1 MDTKISKVGKRGQ
14 VVIPKELRDRLNIS
28 SGSLVVAEERPEGV
42 LFRPAVAVPVE
53 VYPPQRR
60 AEFLLN
66 NATDA
71 DDYGRAVE
79 EVRRMGLDPDSI
91 PHTRPERST

>member
-1 MDTKISKVGKRGQ
+1 MDTKVSKVGKRGQ
-14 VVIPKELRDRLNIS
+14 VVIPKEFRDRLNIS
-28 SGSLVVAEERPEGV
+28 AGSLVVAEERPDGV

-53 VYPPQRR
+53 VYSAKRR

-71 DDYGRAVE
+71 DDYRRAVE
-79 EVRRMGLDPDSI
+79 EIRRMGLDPDSI
-91 PHTRPERST
+91 PHRRPNDSV